1 MATINQIELKEM
13 RELDLHGTKHED
25 VDRIVENFV
34 LLNELPVRIITG
46 NSLKMIELT
55 KKVINKHQLKW
66 EHHNPNFGAMI
77 ITDISPKI

>member
-1 MATINQIELKEM
+1 MSIKSLN
-13 RELDLHGTKHED
+13 LHGVNQED

-46 NSLKMIELT
+46 NSRKMIELT
-55 KKVINKHQLKW
+55 KKVIDRHQLKW

-77 ITDISPKI
+77 ITDISPKL

>member
-1 MATINQIELKEM
+1 MK
-13 RELDLHGTKHED
+13 ELDLHGIKHED

-46 NSLKMIELT
+46 NSMKMIELT
-55 KKVINKHQLKW
+55 KKVIERHQLKW

-77 ITDISPKI
+77 ITDISPKL

>member
-1 MATINQIELKEM
+1 MK
-13 RELDLHGTKHED
+13 ELDLHGTKHED

-66 EHHNPNFGAMI
+66 EHHNPNFGAMT
-77 ITDISPKI
+77 ITDISRKL